1 LRRMKPT
8 AYLVNTSRAPIVDRD
23 ALIQALR
30 EGWIAGAGLDVFE
43 EEPPAADDPLR
54 SLPNVLATP
63 HLGYV
68 SQDNYRTYYG
78 EAVEDIAAFLNG
90 APIRVLKTP

>member
-1 LRRMKPT
+1 VDQQ
-8 AYLVNTSRAPIVDRD
+8 ALV
-23 ALIQALR
+23 QALR

-43 EEPPAADDPLR
+43 EEPPGADDPLR

-68 SQDNYRTYYG
+68 SEENYRTYYG
-78 EAVEDIAAFLNG
+78 EAVEDIAAFLSG
-90 APIRVLKTP
+90 SPMRVLATT

>member
-1 LRRMKPT
+1 
-8 AYLVNTSRAPIVDRD
+8 
-23 ALIQALR
+23 
-30 EGWIAGAGLDVFE
+30 VFE
-43 EEPPAADDPLR
+43 EEPPSADDPLR

-68 SQDNYRTYYG
+68 TENNYRTYYG

-90 APIRVLKTP
+90 QPIRTLIEDR